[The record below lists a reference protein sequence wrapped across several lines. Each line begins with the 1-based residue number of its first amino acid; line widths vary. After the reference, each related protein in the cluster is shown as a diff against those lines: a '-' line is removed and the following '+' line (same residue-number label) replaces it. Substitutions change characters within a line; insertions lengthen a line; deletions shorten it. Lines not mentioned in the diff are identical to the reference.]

1 MPMFIGN
8 ISESWNYQ
16 LFQEDRLQCQWLLE
30 MCLSIDTFRSSI
42 LFSPSRATLDNQRED
57 DNDDDDNLR
66 CPLPQLHD
74 NDDDIVNRYNLCP
87 NYSTQNKT
95 SGKKTELPFHKYP
108 RLDVGTLILHYKSS
122 SLQAS

>member
-1 MPMFIGN
+1 MPMFIGNN

-16 LFQEDRLQCQWLLE
+16 LFEEDRLLE

-57 DNDDDDNLR
+57 DDDDNLR

-74 NDDDIVNRYNLCP
+74 DNDDIVNRYNLCP

-95 SGKKTELPFHKYP
+95 SGNKTELPFHKYP
-108 RLDVGTLILHYKSS
+108 RLDVCTLILHYKSS